1 MNIKYIGIGLILFMV
16 GLSSCSKRVHPDAAT
31 TSSSSSTSTTP
42 TASTV
47 VSNDATAAKK
57 ATVKNK
63 PAAAPP
69 KVISVNDLSAT
80 KTVDGRY
87 FYDLQGHRYWKN
99 NKDGK
104 YYLFNKAMYANAAFK
119 PQ

>member
-1 MNIKYIGIGLILFMV
+1 MNIKNIGIGLILFMI
-16 GLSSCSKRVHPDAAT
+16 GFSSCSKKVHPDTAT
-31 TSSSSSTSTTP
+31 TSTT
-42 TASTV
+42 STV
-47 VSNDATAAKK
+47 VNGDAAGVKK
-57 ATVKNK
+57 APVKNK
-63 PAAAPP
+63 PAESLP